1 MQQGT
6 SPHGS
11 GSSKIRNLDELQEED
26 AAPRGSRLG
35 ALVLASMGGACLLLA
50 TVVLLK
56 KPAKDAGPAHDPLS
70 VLVEK
75 SAKDAPGSPDLDVT
89 FPQLL
94 GDADRQTTA
103 LEAVKDNKRA
113 AEDAEFQLP
122 DGHPTAPPPAT
133 DRLPVVPLPAQ
144 HILTAAGK
152 ETTSH
157 GDVLTTMAKQASRET
172 GTEVEAGSPGGFQ
185 LQVSSFD
192 EKMDADA
199 FAAVLRRRGHKAYVE
214 DANVKGKGVWHRVKI
229 GPFKYKRSA
238 EIYRQ
243 EFEAKE
249 RLVTFIVSPPKTNVR
264 VAQARDAE
272 DE

>member
-1 MQQGT
+1 MREGT
-6 SPHGS
+6 PA
-11 GSSKIRNLDELQEED
+11 SKIRNLDELQEDD

-35 ALVLASMGGACLLLA
+35 AMVLASVGGACILLA

-56 KPAKDAGPAHDPLS
+56 KPAKDAGPATDPLG

-75 SAKDAPGSPDLDVT
+75 SAKDAPQEDDLSVT
-89 FPQLL
+89 FPKLL
-94 GDADRQTTA
+94 GGGDRETTA
-103 LEAVKDNKRA
+103 LEAVRDDKRA
-113 AEDAEFQLP
+113 PQDADFQLP
-122 DGHPTAPPPAT
+122 PGHPTAPPPAA

-152 ETTSH
+152 ETAHS
-157 GDVLTTMAKQASRET
+157 DVLTTMAKVASRET
-172 GTEVEAGSPGGFQ
+172 GNEVEAGSPGGFQ

-192 EKMDADA
+192 DAVDAEA

-214 DANVKGKGVWHRVKI
+214 AANVKGKGVWHRVRI

-272 DE
+272 D

>member
-1 MQQGT
+1 MQQS
-6 SPHGS
+6 SP
-11 GSSKIRNLDELQEED
+11 SSKIRNLDELQEAD
-26 AAPRGSRLG
+26 PAPRGSRLG
-35 ALVLASMGGACLLLA
+35 ALVLASMGGACLILA

-56 KPAKDAGPAHDPLS
+56 KPSKGDTPADDPLG

-75 SAKDAPGSPDLDVT
+75 SSKDAPPSDDLEVT
-89 FPQLL
+89 FPKLL
-94 GDADRQTTA
+94 GGGDRETTA
-103 LEAVKDNKRA
+103 LESVRSEKRV
-113 AEDAEFQLP
+113 AEDADFQLP
-122 DGHPTAPPPAT
+122 SGHPTAPPPAG

-157 GDVLTTMAKQASRET
+157 TDVLTTMAKTASRET
-172 GTEVEAGSPGGFQ
+172 GTEVEAGGPGGFQ

-192 EKMDADA
+192 QAVDAEA

-214 DANVKGKGVWHRVKI
+214 SANVKGRGMWHRVRV

-264 VAQARDAE
+264 VAQAQDAAE
-272 DE
+272 D

>member
-6 SPHGS
+6 P
-11 GSSKIRNLDELQEED
+11 SSKIRNLDELQEAD

-35 ALVLASMGGACLLLA
+35 ALVLASMGGACLILA

-56 KPAKDAGPAHDPLS
+56 KPSKDDAPADDPLG

-75 SAKDAPGSPDLDVT
+75 SAKDAPAGGDDLDVT
-89 FPQLL
+89 FPKLL
-94 GDADRQTTA
+94 GGGDRETTA

-113 AEDAEFQLP
+113 PEDAEFQLP
-122 DGHPTAPPPAT
+122 AGHPTAPPPAT

-152 ETTSH
+152 ETTTH
-157 GDVLTTMAKQASRET
+157 NDVLTTMAKVASRET

-192 EKMDADA
+192 QAVDAEA

-214 DANVKGKGVWHRVKI
+214 AANVKGRGLWHRVRI

-272 DE
+272 D